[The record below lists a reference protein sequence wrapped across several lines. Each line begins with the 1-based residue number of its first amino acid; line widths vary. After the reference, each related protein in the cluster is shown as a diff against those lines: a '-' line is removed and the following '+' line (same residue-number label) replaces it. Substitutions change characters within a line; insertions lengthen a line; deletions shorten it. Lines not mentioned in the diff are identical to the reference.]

1 MDIVPIL
8 PGYADKVGT
17 LKVTLQDIRDAE
29 CADYA
34 HYMQKMLEFSEAQ
47 KIENRKL
54 AEIRKKRYGIDPHA
68 QQPSTLAIMARPK
81 EEDEAHFFRPL
92 PKEVIEASKVLAQAV
107 ANGDETKIKELVAE
121 REVTEKEVAIQESI
135 RRAPKNETGQ
145 STKSATGEEQK
156 TRAEEAF
163 LYSPG
168 IQLKNMTEEDKQRI
182 VASYGPDFG
191 KTPKF
196 LNLEK
201 DLTDLIELRLG
212 LPSTLASRFKHWLW
226 KKGFPIQRLTKD
238 EFTVEEADK

>member
-107 ANGDETKIKELVAE
+107 ANGDETKVKELVAQ
-121 REVTEKEVAIQESI
+121 REVTEQEVAIQESI

-156 TRAEEAF
+156 AKAEEAF

-168 IQLKNMTEEDKQRI
+168 ID
-182 VASYGPDFG
+182 A
-191 KTPKF
+191 
-196 LNLEK
+196 K
-201 DLTDLIELRLG
+201 DLTDDERGQISSPYGIRTPKAG
-212 LPSTLASRFKHWLW
+212 SSPDTRATLLSKSPRSIGSQLKHWLW

-238 EFTVEEADK
+238 ELTVEEADK